1 MKFKTLMIIK
11 AIVCLGL
18 GLPIVILPEFV
29 YGIFG
34 ISLTAGGA
42 FAAREYG
49 AAMLG
54 NLFITWMARHSV
66 ESKARRAIILGMFV
80 YNAVALVASTLT
92 FLMGDFN
99 LIVWLITLIY
109 LFFTIGFGY
118 YAIKPPQP

>member
-11 AIVCLGL
+11 AIVCLGF
-18 GLPIVILPEFV
+18 GLPMVILPEFV

-54 NLFITWMARHSV
+54 NLFITWMARSSDQ
-66 ESKARRAIILGMFV
+66 SKARRAIITGMLA
-80 YNAVALVASTLT
+80 YNAVALVASVVT
-92 FLMGDFN
+92 FLLGDFN
-99 LIVWLITLIY
+99 LIAWSIVLIY

-118 YAIKPPQP
+118 FSLKPPQA